1 MVHIRTIWQRNFREY
16 INNHIWNG
24 ELPFAAQA
32 MNIQYMERRAPA
44 RRTSIIYIA
53 CAANRSSPFHIRGAI
68 RSIYGVLALPC
79 TGCCHYFTT
88 LTRPSLRGA
97 AGRASLD
104 AYPSDR
110 APMPI
115 YCSSTPRVFM
125 SCLPS
130 SVWNIWYSRL
140 IQHVARPTA

>member
-1 MVHIRTIWQRNFREY
+1 MERLKQRASS
-16 INNHIWNG
+16 IWNG
-24 ELPFAAQA
+24 ELLFAAQA
-32 MNIQYMERRAPA
+32 MCILLG
-44 RRTSIIYIA
+44 RRTGVRRSIYWVPSVPYTGCPPFHILGALRSIYWVPSVPYTG
-53 CAANRSSPFHIRGAI
+53 CPPFHIRGTL
-68 RSIYGVLALPC
+68 RSIYRMLAVPYS
-79 TGCCHYFTT
+79 GCCHYLTT

-104 AYPSDR
+104 AYPNDR

-130 SVWNIWYSRL
+130 SVWNI
-140 IQHVARPTA
+140 

>member
-1 MVHIRTIWQRNFREY
+1 
-16 INNHIWNG
+16 
-24 ELPFAAQA
+24 
-32 MNIQYMERRAPA
+32 MERRTPV
-44 RRTSIIYIA
+44 RRAINEHPVYGTASS
-53 CAANRSSPFHIRGAI
+53 RSPRKLCVLYLCGEREFAVPYTGCPPFHIRGVL
-68 RSIYGVLALPC
+68 RSIYGVSSVLYMGCPLPY

>member
-1 MVHIRTIWQRNFREY
+1 MERLKQRASS
-16 INNHIWNG
+16 IWNG
-24 ELPFAAQA
+24 ELLFAAQA
-32 MNIQYMERRAPA
+32 MCILLG
-44 RRTSIIYIA
+44 RRTGVRRSIYWVPSVPYTG
-53 CAANRSSPFHIRGAI
+53 CPPFHILGAL
-68 RSIYGVLALPC
+68 RSIYWVPSVLYTGCPLPY
-79 TGCCHYFTT
+79 TGCCHYLTT

-104 AYPSDR
+104 AYPSDS

>member
-1 MVHIRTIWQRNFREY
+1 MLVHIRTIWQRNFREY
-16 INNHIWNG
+16 INNLYG
-24 ELPFAAQA
+24 TAQA
-32 MNIQYMERRAPA
+32 TSIQYMERRTPV
-44 RRTSIIYIA
+44 RRASNVYSTW
-53 CAANRSSPFHIRGAI
+53 AANGSSPFHILGAL
-68 RSIYGVLALPC
+68 RSIYWVPSVPYTGCPLPY
-79 TGCCHYFTT
+79 TGCCHYLTT

-140 IQHVARPTA
+140 IQ

>member
-1 MVHIRTIWQRNFREY
+1 MERLKQRASS
-16 INNHIWNG
+16 IWNG
-24 ELPFAAQA
+24 ELLFAAQA
-32 MNIQYMERRAPA
+32 MCILLG
-44 RRTSIIYIA
+44 RRTGVRRSIYWVPSVPYTG
-53 CAANRSSPFHIRGAI
+53 CPPFHILGVL
-68 RSIYGVLALPC
+68 RSIYRVLAIPY
-79 TGCCHYFTT
+79 TVCCPYFTIFT
-88 LTRPSLRGA
+88 LPSLRGA

-115 YCSSTPRVFM
+115 YCSSTPRVFI

-140 IQHVARPTA
+140 IQQVARPTA

>member
-1 MVHIRTIWQRNFREY
+1 MERLKQRASS
-16 INNHIWNG
+16 IWNG
-24 ELPFAAQA
+24 ELLFAAQV
-32 MNIQYMERRAPA
+32 MNIQYMERRVPS
-44 RRTSIIYIA
+44 RRTSYVYYT
-53 CAANRSSPFHIRGAI
+53 CAANGSSPFHIRGAL
-68 RSIYGVLALPC
+68 RSIYVVSSVPYTWCPLPY
-79 TGCCHYFTT
+79 TGCCHYLTT